1 MKIEAPGK
9 SGRRPH
15 VALPEWLRHYDKPWM
30 VKDVTAGLTAAA
42 VVIPKSLAYATVAGL
57 PVQVG
62 LYTAFVP
69 MIVYA
74 FLGTSRPLSVSTTT
88 TLAILTATA
97 LDRAVPGGEPGQL
110 LIATATL
117 ALLVGIVL
125 IAASLF
131 RLGYLANF
139 ISDPVLTGFKAGI
152 AIVIVVDQIPKLLGI
167 HFPKGS
173 FLPNVLSILQGLPHL
188 SIATAAVGGIT
199 LCLLLVL
206 ERGMPRVPAPL
217 VTVAI
222 AIAATSMFGL
232 GNLGVQTVGAVPTGL
247 PSLTL
252 PDAALIGQLWP
263 MALGIALMSF
273 TETIAAGRA
282 FAAVGEALPNANQ
295 ELFATGFSNVGGAFF
310 GAMPAGGG
318 TSQTAVNRR
327 AGACTQAAGCV
338 TAAVT
343 LGVMLLLAPLI
354 GMMPHTTLA
363 AVVIMYSVGLFS
375 PAEFRAIARVRRT
388 ELVWALVALAGVVL
402 LGTLQGILVAI
413 IVSLAALAH
422 QVSNPPLHRLLRKP
436 HTNLFRPASPD
447 HPDDEALAGILLLRP
462 EGRIF
467 FANADNIGQK
477 ITQFIVATR
486 PDVVVL
492 DMGSVFDIEYTALKR
507 MSEAESRLRQDG
519 VSLWLAN
526 LTPGVLATVR
536 RSPLGETLGADRL
549 FQTLEGAVH
558 RYQDAMQHAPSPTSG
573 VTS

>member
-1 MKIEAPGK
+1 MENEPPEK
-9 SGRRPH
+9 SVRRQH
-15 VALPEWLRHYDKPWM
+15 VALPDWLFQYHKPW
-30 VKDVTAGLTAAA
+30 VKDDVTAGLTTAA
-42 VVIPKSLAYATVAGL
+42 VVIPKALAYAAVAGL

-69 MIVYA
+69 MLVYA

-97 LDRAVPGGEPGQL
+97 LDRAVPGGDTTQL

-125 IAASLF
+125 IAASLL
-131 RLGYLANF
+131 RLGYLASF
-139 ISDPVLTGFKAGI
+139 ISEPVLVGFKAGI
-152 AIVIVVDQIPKLLGI
+152 AIVIVVDQIPKLLGL
-167 HFPKGS
+167 HFPKGP
-173 FLPNVLSILQGLPHL
+173 FLSNVLAIFDGLTQV
-188 SIATAAVGGIT
+188 SIATTAVGAIT
-199 LCLLLVL
+199 LGLLLIL
-206 ERGMPRVPAPL
+206 QRFMPRAPAPL

-222 AIAATSMFGL
+222 AIAATSLFGL
-232 GNLGVQTVGAVPTGL
+232 GDLGVQTVGHVPTGL

-252 PDAALIGQLWP
+252 PDPSLIEQLWP

-282 FAAVGEALPNANQ
+282 FANAGEALPNANR
-295 ELFATGFSNVGGAFF
+295 ELLATGFSNVGGALF

-318 TSQTAVNRR
+318 TSQTAVNQR
-327 AGACTQAAGCV
+327 AGARSQVAECV

-354 GMMPHTTLA
+354 GAMPHATLA
-363 AVVIMYSVGLFS
+363 AVVIIYSVGLFD

-422 QVSNPPLHRLLRKP
+422 QVSNPPLHRLLRKRN
-436 HTNLFRPASPD
+436 TNLFRPASPD
-447 HPDDEALAGILLLRP
+447 HPDDEALEGILLLRP

-467 FANADNIGQK
+467 FVNADNIGRK
-477 ITQFIVATR
+477 ITQLINATH
-486 PDVVVL
+486 PKVVVL
-492 DMGSVFDIEYTALKR
+492 DMGSVFDIEYTALKL
-507 MSEAESRLRQDG
+507 MSDAERRLRRDG
-519 VSLWLAN
+519 IVLWLAN

-536 RSPLGETLGADRL
+536 RSPLGAALGADGL
-549 FQTLEGAVH
+549 FQTVEEAV
-558 RYQDAMQHAPSPTSG
+558 RKYQDARLHAS
-573 VTS
+573 

>member
-1 MKIEAPGK
+1 MP
-9 SGRRPH
+9 SD
-15 VALPEWLRHYDKPWM
+15 LPSTSPIKD
-30 VKDVTAGLTAAA
+30 DVTAGLTTAA
-42 VVIPKSLAYATVAGL
+42 VVIPKALAYAAVAGL

-69 MIVYA
+69 MLVYA

-97 LDRAVPGGEPGQL
+97 LDRAVPGGDTTQL

-125 IAASLF
+125 IAASLL
-131 RLGYLANF
+131 RLGYLASF
-139 ISDPVLTGFKAGI
+139 ISEPVLVGFKAGI
-152 AIVIVVDQIPKLLGI
+152 AIVIVVDQIPKLLGL
-167 HFPKGS
+167 HFPKGP
-173 FLPNVLSILQGLPHL
+173 FLSNVLAIFHGLTQV
-188 SIATAAVGGIT
+188 SIATTAVGAIT
-199 LCLLLVL
+199 LGLLLIL
-206 ERGMPRVPAPL
+206 QRFMPRTPAPL

-222 AIAATSMFGL
+222 AIAATSLFGL
-232 GNLGVQTVGAVPTGL
+232 GDLGVQTVGHVPTGL

-252 PDAALIGQLWP
+252 PDPSLIEQLWP

-282 FAAVGEALPNANQ
+282 FANAGEALPNANR
-295 ELFATGFSNVGGAFF
+295 ELLATGFSNVGGALF

-318 TSQTAVNRR
+318 TSQTAVNQR
-327 AGACTQAAGCV
+327 AGARSQAAECV

-354 GMMPHTTLA
+354 GAMPHATLA
-363 AVVIMYSVGLFS
+363 AVVIIYSVGLFD

-422 QVSNPPLHRLLRKP
+422 QVSNPPLHRLLRKRN
-436 HTNLFRPASPD
+436 TNLFRPASPD
-447 HPDDEALAGILLLRP
+447 HPGDEALEGILLLRP

-467 FANADNIGQK
+467 FVNADNIGRK
-477 ITQFIVATR
+477 ITQLINATH
-486 PDVVVL
+486 PKVVVL
-492 DMGSVFDIEYTALKR
+492 DMGSVFDIEYTALKL
-507 MSEAESRLRQDG
+507 MSDAERRLRRDG
-519 VSLWLAN
+519 IVLWLAN

-536 RSPLGETLGADRL
+536 RSPLGEALGADGL
-549 FQTLEGAVH
+549 FQTVEEAV
-558 RYQDAMQHAPSPTSG
+558 RKYQDARLHAS
-573 VTS
+573 

>member
-1 MKIEAPGK
+1 MENEPPEK
-9 SGRRPH
+9 SVRRQH
-15 VALPEWLRHYDKPWM
+15 VALPDWLCQYHKPWI
-30 VKDVTAGLTAAA
+30 KDDVTAGLTTAA
-42 VVIPKSLAYATVAGL
+42 VVIPKALAYAAVAGL

-69 MIVYA
+69 MLVYA

-97 LDRAVPGGEPGQL
+97 LDRAVPGGDAAQL

-125 IAASLF
+125 IAASLL
-131 RLGYLANF
+131 RLGYLASF
-139 ISDPVLTGFKAGI
+139 ISEPVLVGFKAGI
-152 AIVIVVDQIPKLLGI
+152 AIVIVVDQIPKLLGL
-167 HFPKGS
+167 HFPKGP
-173 FLPNVLSILQGLPHL
+173 FLSNVLAIFHGLTQV
-188 SIATAAVGGIT
+188 SIATTAVGAIT
-199 LCLLLVL
+199 LGLLLIL
-206 ERGMPRVPAPL
+206 QRFMPRAPAPL

-222 AIAATSMFGL
+222 AIAATSLFGL
-232 GNLGVQTVGAVPTGL
+232 GDLGVQTVGHVPTGL

-252 PDAALIGQLWP
+252 PDPSLIEQLWP

-282 FAAVGEALPNANQ
+282 FANAGEALPNANR
-295 ELFATGFSNVGGAFF
+295 ELLATGFSNVGGALF

-318 TSQTAVNRR
+318 TSQTAVNQR
-327 AGACTQAAGCV
+327 AGARSQVAECV

-354 GMMPHTTLA
+354 GAMPHATLA
-363 AVVIMYSVGLFS
+363 AVVIIYSVGLFD

-422 QVSNPPLHRLLRKP
+422 QVSNPPLHRLLRKRN
-436 HTNLFRPASPD
+436 TNLFRPASPD
-447 HPDDEALAGILLLRP
+447 HPDDEALEGILLLRP

-467 FANADNIGQK
+467 FVNADNIGRK
-477 ITQFIVATR
+477 ITQLINATQ
-486 PDVVVL
+486 PKVVVL
-492 DMGSVFDIEYTALKR
+492 DMGSVFDIEYTALKL
-507 MSEAESRLRQDG
+507 MSDAERRLRRDG
-519 VSLWLAN
+519 VQLWLAN

-536 RSPLGETLGADRL
+536 RSPLGETLGADGL
-549 FQTLEGAVH
+549 FQTLEEAVH
-558 RYQDAMQHAPSPTSG
+558 KYQNTRLHAS
-573 VTS
+573 

>member
-1 MKIEAPGK
+1 MP
-9 SGRRPH
+9 SD
-15 VALPEWLRHYDKPWM
+15 LPSTSPIKD
-30 VKDVTAGLTAAA
+30 DVTAGLTTAA
-42 VVIPKSLAYATVAGL
+42 VVIPKALAYAAVAGL

-69 MIVYA
+69 MLVYA

-97 LDRAVPGGEPGQL
+97 LDRAAPGGDTTQL

-125 IAASLF
+125 IAASLL
-131 RLGYLANF
+131 RLGYLASF
-139 ISDPVLTGFKAGI
+139 ISEPVLVGFKAGI
-152 AIVIVVDQIPKLLGI
+152 AIVIVVDQIPKLLGL
-167 HFPKGS
+167 HFPKGP
-173 FLPNVLSILQGLPHL
+173 FLSNVLAIFHGLTQV
-188 SIATAAVGGIT
+188 SIATTAVGAIT
-199 LCLLLVL
+199 LGLLLIL
-206 ERGMPRVPAPL
+206 QRFMPRAPAPL

-222 AIAATSMFGL
+222 AIAATSLFGL
-232 GNLGVQTVGAVPTGL
+232 GDIGVQTVGHVPTGL

-252 PDAALIGQLWP
+252 PDPSLIEQLWP

-282 FAAVGEALPNANQ
+282 FANAGEALPNANR
-295 ELFATGFSNVGGAFF
+295 ELLATGFSNVGGALF

-318 TSQTAVNRR
+318 TSQTAVNQR
-327 AGACTQAAGCV
+327 AGARSQVAECV

-354 GMMPHTTLA
+354 GAMPHATLA
-363 AVVIMYSVGLFS
+363 AVVIIYSVGLFD

-422 QVSNPPLHRLLRKP
+422 QVSNPPLHRLLRKRN
-436 HTNLFRPASPD
+436 TNLFRPASPD
-447 HPDDEALAGILLLRP
+447 HPDDEALEGILLLRP

-467 FANADNIGQK
+467 FVNADNIGRK
-477 ITQFIVATR
+477 ITQLINATH
-486 PDVVVL
+486 PKVVVL
-492 DMGSVFDIEYTALKR
+492 DMGSVFDIEYTALKL
-507 MSEAESRLRQDG
+507 MSDAERRLRRDG
-519 VSLWLAN
+519 IVLWLAN

-536 RSPLGETLGADRL
+536 RSPLGEALGADGL
-549 FQTLEGAVH
+549 FQTVEEAV
-558 RYQDAMQHAPSPTSG
+558 RKYQDARLHAS
-573 VTS
+573 

>member
-1 MKIEAPGK
+1 MENEPPEK
-9 SGRRPH
+9 SVRRQH
-15 VALPEWLRHYDKPWM
+15 VALPDWLFQYHKPW
-30 VKDVTAGLTAAA
+30 VKDDVTAGLTTAA
-42 VVIPKSLAYATVAGL
+42 VVIPKALAYAAVAGL

-69 MIVYA
+69 MLVYA

-97 LDRAVPGGEPGQL
+97 LDRAVPGGDTTQL

-125 IAASLF
+125 IAASLL
-131 RLGYLANF
+131 RLGYLASF
-139 ISDPVLTGFKAGI
+139 ISEPVLVGFKAGI
-152 AIVIVVDQIPKLLGI
+152 ATVIVVDQIPKLLGL
-167 HFPKGS
+167 HFPKGP
-173 FLPNVLSILQGLPHL
+173 FLSNVLAIFDGLTQV
-188 SIATAAVGGIT
+188 SIATTAVGAIT
-199 LCLLLVL
+199 LGLLLIL
-206 ERGMPRVPAPL
+206 QRFMPRAPAPL

-222 AIAATSMFGL
+222 AIAATSLFGL
-232 GNLGVQTVGAVPTGL
+232 GDLGVQTVGHVPTGL

-252 PDAALIGQLWP
+252 PDPSLIEQLWP

-282 FAAVGEALPNANQ
+282 FANAGEALPNANR
-295 ELFATGFSNVGGAFF
+295 ELLATGFSNVGGALF

-318 TSQTAVNRR
+318 TSQTAVNQR
-327 AGACTQAAGCV
+327 AGARSQAAECV

-354 GMMPHTTLA
+354 GAMPHATLA
-363 AVVIMYSVGLFS
+363 AVVIIYSVGLFD

-422 QVSNPPLHRLLRKP
+422 QVSNPPLHRLLRKRN
-436 HTNLFRPASPD
+436 TNLFRPASPD
-447 HPDDEALAGILLLRP
+447 HPDDEALEGILLLRP

-467 FANADNIGQK
+467 FVNADNIGRK
-477 ITQFIVATR
+477 ITQLINATH
-486 PDVVVL
+486 PKVVVL
-492 DMGSVFDIEYTALKR
+492 DMGSVFDIEYTALKL
-507 MSEAESRLRQDG
+507 MSDAERRLRRDG
-519 VSLWLAN
+519 IVLWLAN

-536 RSPLGETLGADRL
+536 RSPLGEALGADGL
-549 FQTLEGAVH
+549 FQTVEEAV
-558 RYQDAMQHAPSPTSG
+558 RKYQDARLHAS
-573 VTS
+573 

>member
-1 MKIEAPGK
+1 MENEPPGK
-9 SGRRPH
+9 SVRRQH
-15 VALPEWLRHYDKPWM
+15 VALPDWLCQYHKPWI
-30 VKDVTAGLTAAA
+30 KDDVTAGLTTAA
-42 VVIPKSLAYATVAGL
+42 VVIPKALAYAAVAGL

-69 MIVYA
+69 MLVYA

-97 LDRAVPGGEPGQL
+97 LDRAVPGGDTTQL

-125 IAASLF
+125 IAASLL
-131 RLGYLANF
+131 RLGYLASF
-139 ISDPVLTGFKAGI
+139 ISEPVLVGFKAGI
-152 AIVIVVDQIPKLLGI
+152 AIVIVVDQIPKLLGL
-167 HFPKGS
+167 HFPKGP
-173 FLPNVLSILQGLPHL
+173 FLSNVLAILHGLTQV
-188 SIATAAVGGIT
+188 SIATTAVGAIT
-199 LCLLLVL
+199 LGLLLIL
-206 ERGMPRVPAPL
+206 QRFMPRAPAPL

-222 AIAATSMFGL
+222 AIAATSLCGL
-232 GNLGVQTVGAVPTGL
+232 GDIGVQTVGHVPTGL

-252 PDAALIGQLWP
+252 PDPSLIEQLWP

-282 FAAVGEALPNANQ
+282 FANAGEALPNANR
-295 ELFATGFSNVGGAFF
+295 ELLATGFSNVGGALF

-318 TSQTAVNRR
+318 TSQTAVNQR
-327 AGACTQAAGCV
+327 AGARSQVAECV

-354 GMMPHTTLA
+354 GAMPHATLA
-363 AVVIMYSVGLFS
+363 AVVIIYSVGLFD

-413 IVSLAALAH
+413 IVSLVALAH
-422 QVSNPPLHRLLRKP
+422 QVSNPPLHRLLRKRN
-436 HTNLFRPASPD
+436 TNLFRPASPD
-447 HPDDEALAGILLLRP
+447 HPDDEALEGILLLRP

-467 FANADNIGQK
+467 FVNADNIGRK
-477 ITQFIVATR
+477 ITQLINATH
-486 PDVVVL
+486 PKVVVL
-492 DMGSVFDIEYTALKR
+492 DMGSVFDIEYTALKM
-507 MSEAESRLRQDG
+507 MSDAERRLRREG
-519 VSLWLAN
+519 IVLWLAN

-536 RSPLGETLGADRL
+536 RSPLGEALGADGL
-549 FQTLEGAVH
+549 FQTVEEAV
-558 RYQDAMQHAPSPTSG
+558 RKYQDARLHAS
-573 VTS
+573 